1 MDKFARDGGPRA
13 DGGPNQKPAQWT
25 TSIGPDR
32 ACECDR
38 FNVEK
43 GVRQGCILSPYLFN
57 LYSEMIM
64 RKAGL
69 ENMEE
74 GAKVGDR
81 KINNLRYADDTTLLA
96 ENQDHLKRLLKRVKD
111 ESKKAGLALNI
122 KKTNIMSSRELRDF
136 VLDDEQ
142 MEVVDRFILL
152 GSMIN

>member
-1 MDKFARDGGPRA
+1 
-13 DGGPNQKPAQWT
+13 
-25 TSIGPDR
+25 
-32 ACECDR
+32 
-38 FNVEK
+38 
-43 GVRQGCILSPYLFN
+43 
-57 LYSEMIM
+57 MIM

-142 MEVVDRFILL
+142 VEVVDRFILL